1 MPWVSI
7 RSAAAP
13 LCARTNDRKTNRFT
27 PARAAA
33 LLVAGR
39 NAIHLM
45 IVLLGRPRAGCGMDS
60 SRLHHTIDPA
70 ERRAPIN
77 EPASPSNQ
85 NPSVRVG
92 IVLFALRVFEGRG
105 WHYQCQSAEAIA

>member
-33 LLVAGR
+33 L
-39 NAIHLM
+39 
-45 IVLLGRPRAGCGMDS
+45 RPRAGCGMDS